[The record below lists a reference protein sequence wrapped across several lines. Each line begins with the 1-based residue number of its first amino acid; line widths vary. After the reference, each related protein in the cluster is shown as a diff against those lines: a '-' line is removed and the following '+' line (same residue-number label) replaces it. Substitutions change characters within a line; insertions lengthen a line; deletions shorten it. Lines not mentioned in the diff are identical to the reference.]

1 MRHRFTGIIR
11 PALAL
16 LSLSL
21 VSLAGHAQ
29 TASAPTRPAG
39 PFSYDVSQEVALN
52 GTVSVVLAKAAP
64 GMMPGAH
71 LLLLTAD
78 GTTDVSLGTASLQ
91 GTGVL
96 SLAAGQQVEVVGVTK
111 TFQGKPVFFARS
123 VNAGNHLYLIRN
135 KHG

>member
-1 MRHRFTGIIR
+1 MDTARASVDCNQQLGDRKELKLSAIRGELRLTFSKRRTMRHRFTGIIR

-71 LLLLTAD
+71 LL
-78 GTTDVSLGTASLQ
+78 
-91 GTGVL
+91 
-96 SLAAGQQVEVVGVTK
+96 
-111 TFQGKPVFFARS
+111 
-123 VNAGNHLYLIRN
+123 
-135 KHG
+135 